1 MIQQKTILKIVDN
14 SGAKTARCIKILGGY
29 KKKYAVLGDT
39 VIVSIQEFK
48 KINLKKN
55 IENKK
60 KEIFKALVIR
70 TKSTFNKSNGCQ
82 LNFTENSIVLMNKQ
96 KEPFSTRI
104 IGPVTK
110 FLKKRKLSKFVSIS
124 SGTI

>member
-29 KKKYAVLGDT
+29 KKKYAVLGDI
-39 VIVSIQEFK
+39 VVVSIQELKNKSK
-48 KINLKKN
+48 KTSKI
-55 IENKK
+55 KK

-70 TKSTFNKSNGCQ
+70 TKSTLKKSNGCQ